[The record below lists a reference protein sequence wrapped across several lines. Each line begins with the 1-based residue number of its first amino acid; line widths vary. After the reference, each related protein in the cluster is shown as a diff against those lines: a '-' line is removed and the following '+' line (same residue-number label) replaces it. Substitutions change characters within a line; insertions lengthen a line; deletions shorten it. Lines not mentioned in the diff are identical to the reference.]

1 MNRLL
6 RYTFW
11 IVLLSLLADGGLSR
25 AAVKGSAGVR
35 VYAKVD
41 AETTIYPGDDF
52 VYSIVIEGGAKPT
65 KVDLSPILQ
74 FNPRRAPSGTSMQ
87 TVNDRTTISYSEN
100 YVIAASKAGKMNLPS
115 VTVEAGGETY
125 TTNPVEVTVS
135 QPGTTDRMQ
144 VEFLLSEKQCYV
156 GQPLVMTVRW
166 IISVRW
172 DGAAFDIPVFKSDEF
187 DIENVSDPAAAQAA
201 QQIAIHSVPVTI
213 TADRQLIKGMEAQVI
228 SFSKVLIPKR
238 AGHTRLEPVTV
249 STNMAVGSARTGD
262 FFNPYQIKY
271 SRVSVQSEPVEL
283 DVLPLPEAGKPPQFY
298 GLVGRYTIS
307 ASASPTQ
314 VNVGDPITLT
324 IRIGG
329 SPYLKPVQWPEL
341 TQVPELADNFKIPS
355 ERASPVIEK
364 GEKVFTQTIR
374 ANNDRVAQ
382 VPAIPLVY
390 FDPQKGEYVAA
401 RTDPIK
407 LEVAPTRVLTNADVE
422 GTASAPVN
430 REVEA
435 VRKGISANYYGP
447 EVLTNQS
454 FSLLSAILH
463 PGYGVLWSI
472 PLIGVILSS
481 VARFVG
487 RSSPQSVARKRRRQA
502 ATVAV
507 RQLKKIAKQSKAG
520 KLYVVRDARRPS
532 PISRAGGRHGYSH
545 ASGAFDSVPEQLL
558 SAMKG
563 YIADR
568 FDRVA
573 GSLTADDCHQIIA
586 ESVGDA
592 RTATK
597 YRELITACE
606 QARYA
611 PLDAHIGADQDAKP
625 MEMIHHMI
633 DLVTGSKQAR
643 YTPLNAQI
651 GPDQVTKAMEMIR
664 LIEKQA
670 GK

>member
-11 IVLLSLLADGGLSR
+11 IVLVSLLADGGLSR
-25 AAVKGSAGVR
+25 AAAKGSAGVR

-41 AETTIYPGDDF
+41 AETTIYPGDEF

-100 YVIAASKAGKMNLPS
+100 YVITASKAGKMSLPG

-144 VEFLLSEKQCYV
+144 VELSLSEKQCYV

-172 DGAAFDIPVFKSDEF
+172 EGAAFDVPVFKSDDF
-187 DIENVSDPAAAQAA
+187 YIEDVSDPVAAPAA
-201 QQIAIHSVPVTI
+201 QQIAIHSIPVTI

-238 AGHTRLEPVTV
+238 AGHIRLDPVTV
-249 STNMAVGSARTGD
+249 STNMAVGTVRTGD
-262 FFNPYQIKY
+262 FFNPIQTRY

-283 DVLPLPEAGKPPQFY
+283 EVLPLPEAGKPPQFY

-307 ASASPTQ
+307 ASANPTQ

-341 TQVPELADNFKIPS
+341 TQVPELADNFKIPA
-355 ERASPVIEK
+355 ERASPTIEK
-364 GEKVFTQTIR
+364 GERVFTQTIR
-374 ANNDRVAQ
+374 ANNERVTQ
-382 VPAIPLVY
+382 IPAIPLVY
-390 FDPQKGEYVAA
+390 FDPQKGGYVTAH
-401 RTDPIK
+401 TDPIK
-407 LEVAPTRVLTNADVE
+407 LEVAPTKVLTNADVE
-422 GTASAPVN
+422 GTASSPVN

-435 VRKGISANYYGP
+435 IRKGISANYYGP
-447 EVLTNQS
+447 EVLRNQS

-463 PGYGVLWSI
+463 PAYGALWSI
-472 PLIGVILSS
+472 PLVGLILSS

-487 RSSPQSVARKRRRQA
+487 RSSPQSLARKRRRQA
-502 ATVAV
+502 AAMAV
-507 RQLKKIAKQSKAG
+507 RQLKKIGRQSKTGSLHMAQ
-520 KLYVVRDARRPS
+520 DARRPS
-532 PISRAGGRHGYSH
+532 PISKAGGKHGDSH
-545 ASGAFDSVPEQLL
+545 ASGAFDFVPEQLA

-592 RTATK
+592 RTAAK
-597 YRELITACE
+597 YRELITDCE

-611 PLDAHIGADQDAKP
+611 PLDAHAEADQNAQPK
-625 MEMIHHMI
+625 EMIHHLI

-643 YTPLNAQI
+643 HAPPSAHI
-651 GPDQVTKAMEMIR
+651 GLDHVARAVEMIR

>member
-1 MNRLL
+1 
-6 RYTFW
+6 
-11 IVLLSLLADGGLSR
+11 VSLLADGGLSR
-25 AAVKGSAGVR
+25 AAAKGSAGVR

-100 YVIAASKAGKMNLPS
+100 YIITASKAGKMSLPS

-125 TTNPVEVTVS
+125 TTNLVEVTVS

-144 VEFLLSEKQCYV
+144 VELSLSEKQCYV

-172 DGAAFDIPVFKSDEF
+172 EGAAFDVPVFKSSDDF
-187 DIENVSDPAAAQAA
+187 YIEDVSDPAAAQAA
-201 QQIAIHSVPVTI
+201 QQIAIHNVPVTI
-213 TADRQLIKGMEAQVI
+213 AADRQLIKGMEAQVI
-228 SFSKVLIPKR
+228 SFRKVLIPKR
-238 AGHTRLEPVTV
+238 AGHVRFDPVTV
-249 STNMAVGSARTGD
+249 STNMAVGTSRTGD
-262 FFNPYQIKY
+262 FFNSIQTQYK
-271 SRVSVQSEPVEL
+271 RVSVQSDAVEL
-283 DVLPLPEAGKPPQFY
+283 EVLPLPEAGKPPQFY

-341 TQVPELADNFKIPS
+341 TQVPELADNFKIPT
-355 ERASPVIEK
+355 ERASPTVEK

-390 FDPQKGEYVAA
+390 FDPQKGEYVTA

-407 LEVAPTRVLTNADVE
+407 LEVAPTKVLTNADVE

-435 VRKGISANYYGP
+435 IRKGISANYYGS

-463 PGYGVLWSI
+463 PGYGALWSI
-472 PLIGVILSS
+472 PLVGLILSS

-487 RSSPQSVARKRRRQA
+487 RSSPQSLARKRRRQA
-502 ATVAV
+502 AAVAV
-507 RQLKKIAKQSKAG
+507 RQLKKIAKQSKTG
-520 KLYVVRDARRPS
+520 SLYMAQDGRRPS
-532 PISRAGGRHGYSH
+532 PISKASGKHGNSH
-545 ASGAFDSVPEQLL
+545 ASPAFDSVPEQLA

-586 ESVGDA
+586 ESAGDT
-592 RTATK
+592 RTAAK
-597 YRELITACE
+597 YRELITDCE

-611 PLDAHIGADQDAKP
+611 PLDAHVEADQDAKP
-625 MEMIHHMI
+625 KEMIHHLI
-633 DLVTGSKQAR
+633 DLVTGSKQTR
-643 YTPLNAQI
+643 HTPPSTHI
-651 GPDQVTKAMEMIR
+651 GLDQVAKAMEMIR

>member
-11 IVLLSLLADGGLSR
+11 IAILALLADGGLSR
-25 AAVKGSAGVR
+25 AAVKGPAGVR

-41 AETTIYPGDDF
+41 ADTTIYPGDDF

-74 FNPRRAPSGTSMQ
+74 FNPRRAGSGTSMQ
-87 TVNDRTTISYSEN
+87 TVNDRTSVSYSEN
-100 YVIAASKAGKMNLPS
+100 YAITASKAGKISLPS
-115 VTVEAGGETY
+115 VTVEVGGETY

-144 VEFLLSEKQCYV
+144 VELSLSEKQCYV

-172 DGAAFDIPVFKSDEF
+172 DGAAFDVPVFKSDDF
-187 DIENVSDPAAAQAA
+187 SIEDVSDPAATQAA

-228 SFSKVLIPKR
+228 SFSKVMIPKH
-238 AGHTRLEPVTV
+238 AGHIRLDPVTV

-283 DVLPLPEAGKPPQFY
+283 EVLPLPEAGKPPQFY

-307 ASASPTQ
+307 ASATPTQ

-374 ANNDRVAQ
+374 ANSDRVAQ

-435 VRKGISANYYGP
+435 IRKGISANYYGP

-463 PGYGVLWSI
+463 PGYGALWSI
-472 PLIGVILSS
+472 PLIGLILSS

-502 ATVAV
+502 AAVAV
-507 RQLKKIAKQSKAG
+507 RQLKKIAKQVQSG
-520 KLYVVRDARRPS
+520 SLYVVHDIRRPS
-532 PISRAGGRHGYSH
+532 PMSKVGGRHGYSH
-545 ASGAFDSVPEQLL
+545 VSPDFDSVPERLV

-563 YIADR
+563 YIGDR

-586 ESVGDA
+586 ELTGDG
-592 RTATK
+592 RTAMK

-606 QARYA
+606 EARYT
-611 PLDAHIGADQDAKP
+611 PLDAHIG
-625 MEMIHHMI
+625 
-633 DLVTGSKQAR
+633 
-643 YTPLNAQI
+643 
-651 GPDQVTKAMEMIR
+651 PDQIAKAMEMIH